1 MNPRHAEVFVRVVDE
16 GGFTAAARALDV
28 PKSAVSAAVSKL
40 EAELGVRLLHRT
52 SRTMTLTEEGAA
64 FYRQARPALAALA
77 EAEASVKEARGALR
91 GTVRITASV
100 EVATRILE
108 PHLARFLLLHP
119 GVSIETVLTARVVDL
134 AAEGIDLAVR
144 AGGVGDESLVARPL
158 RAEEAGLF
166 ASPSYLERRG
176 HPRRLADLE
185 AHDCLVH
192 RPVGGRGTFRL
203 HGTRGLESVEV
214 KARLGADQLG
224 LLVRAAASGVGI
236 GLFPFFLCEA
246 EVARGELVRVLPSH
260 TMRGAPLQLVHATA
274 RYVPRRVLALRDF
287 LLEALGPARRRTAPG
302 LSPSSRLKTRR
313 NAEGS
318 A

>member
-52 SRTMTLTEEGAA
+52 SRTMTLTEEGSA
-64 FYRQARPALAALA
+64 FYRQARPALFALA

-91 GTVRITASV
+91 GTVRITATL

-119 GVSIETVLTARVVDL
+119 GVSIETVLTSRVVDL
-134 AAEGIDLAVR
+134 AVEGIDLAVR

-158 RAEEAGLF
+158 RAEDAGLF
-166 ASPSYLERRG
+166 ASPSYLDRRG
-176 HPRRLADLE
+176 RPRRLADLQS
-185 AHDCLVH
+185 HDCLVL
-192 RPVGGRGTFRL
+192 RPVGGRATWRL
-203 HGTRGLESVEV
+203 NGTRGLESVEV

-224 LLVRAAASGVGI
+224 LLVRAAASGVGV
-236 GLFPFFLCEA
+236 GLFPFFVCEA
-246 EVARGELVRVLPSH
+246 EVARGELVRVLPNH
-260 TMRGAPLQLVHATA
+260 TLRGSPLQLVHATA

-287 LLEALGPARRRTAPG
+287 LLEALGPARASVTGGIRASAPRPGSRRA
-302 LSPSSRLKTRR
+302 R
-313 NAEGS
+313 A
-318 A
+318 